1 MGADIQKT
9 KNYAEISKSRCF
21 KSKEKENFRSYQ
33 RLLWCKKERLDR
45 CQEYLG
51 EGFDLCIP

>member
-33 RLLWCKKERLDR
+33 RLLWRQEECLDR
-45 CQEYLG
+45 CQEHLG
-51 EGFDLCIP
+51 ERFDIRLP